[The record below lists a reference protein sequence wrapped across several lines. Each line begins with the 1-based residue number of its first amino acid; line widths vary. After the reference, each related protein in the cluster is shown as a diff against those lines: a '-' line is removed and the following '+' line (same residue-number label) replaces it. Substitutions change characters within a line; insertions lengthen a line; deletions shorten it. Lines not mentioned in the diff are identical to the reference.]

1 MYTTIKNGKNNENI
15 SSSIVTSIRDTL
27 QKNGYCVKTNFR
39 YPNRISSG
47 LPIKFGNYIPDVF
60 AYKSIND
67 IVIIDFETCGDIL
80 SSKNENIWKSMAF
93 KPGLDFHI
101 IVPPCCREKA
111 KLKSKIKNIPVKI
124 HCTNDWKNSLEL
136 SLGMSK

>member
-1 MYTTIKNGKNNENI
+1 MYTTIKNKKTKENV
-15 SSSIVTSIRDTL
+15 SGSMVTSIRDTL
-27 QKNGYCVKTNFR
+27 QKEGYCVKTNFR
-39 YPNRISSG
+39 YPNRISSPI
-47 LPIKFGNYIPDVF
+47 PIKFGNYIPDIF

-67 IVIIDFETCGDIL
+67 IIIIDFENCGNIL
-80 SSKNENIWKSMAF
+80 SSKNENKWKSLAS

-111 KLKSKIKNIPVKI
+111 QLKSKIKNIPVKI
-124 HCTNDWKNSLEL
+124 HCANDWKNSLEF